1 MDYMVIFDLFRLRGK
16 KMFKRATVI
25 LLMLVSISVLVIA
38 AFAIS
43 GNNSSNNIASNV
55 GAPLST
61 ISNNSTST
69 VPESPSSAPNHHVI
83 TNVKDEI
90 ISPTAAKILAKKYI
104 EQPGAIPGTP
114 QLVKQ
119 DGKKV
124 YIVPVIDKKKNVGEI
139 YLDAQSGKNLG
150 GAGGAPSN

>member
-1 MDYMVIFDLFRLRGK
+1 MVIFDLDNLRGK
-16 KMFKRATVI
+16 KMFKRATVT
-25 LLMLVSISVLVIA
+25 LLILVSISVFVIA

-43 GNNSSNNIASNV
+43 GNNNSSNNIASDV
-55 GAPLST
+55 AAPLSS
-61 ISNNSTST
+61 ISNNSPST
-69 VPESPSSAPNHHVI
+69 LSESSNNVPVHNMVS
-83 TNVKDEI
+83 NVKSEI

-104 EQPGAIPGTP
+104 EEPGAIPGTP
-114 QLVKQ
+114 KLVKQ

-139 YLDAQSGKNLG
+139 YLDAHSGKNLG

>member
-1 MDYMVIFDLFRLRGK
+1 MI
-16 KMFKRATVI
+16 KRATMT
-25 LLMLVSISVLVIA
+25 LLFLVSISVLVIA

-55 GAPLST
+55 GAPLSS
-61 ISNNSTST
+61 IYNS
-69 VPESPSSAPNHHVI
+69 SPSTIQDSSSNAPVH
-83 TNVKDEI
+83 NVVTKDEI

-104 EQPGAIPGTP
+104 EQPGAVPGNP
-114 QLVKQ
+114 KLVKE

-124 YIVPVIDKKKNVGEI
+124 YIVTVIDKKKNVGEI
-139 YLDAQSGKNLG
+139 YLDAHSGKNLG